1 MSKLFELIVARRI
14 TAWAEKSRV
23 LAEGHFG
30 GRRGSGTEDALF
42 ALEHWV
48 KAKWR
53 EGKAVAALFLDVKSA
68 YPSVHPGRLIH
79 YLFQLKCP
87 VYLILIIAD
96 FLRGRSTTIRLDD
109 FVSTAFPIEIG
120 LPQGSPLSVILYIL
134 YNNSLLNKSFR
145 TSLNTVSIGYVDN
158 VVHLVADQ
166 SINVAK
172 DRLEEEGRRSL
183 KWGDSHGAI
192 FNQAKAQFL
201 WLTKRK
207 PPADG
212 FPFGDQ
218 ILKPVTEVKWLGVWL
233 DSKLLFNKNFR
244 ALEEKAHKT
253 MTQLRIFG
261 CSRWGAKEKDR
272 IQLIKSVLFPRVLY
286 GAALWATRPN
296 SGKVAALATK
306 VNRLAGIFS
315 LGVFKLTSNKFILNR
330 SGLPDFLDEVIRTS
344 FSFFFRKLT
353 VIKPNN
359 IIRDF
364 ILNSRTDST
373 AKFAD
378 SAQLGLAAE
387 KVDVAMALKPENIY
401 LPFEYGVGAAR
412 DLECRLLDT
421 SKEDAINSVKSLISS
436 YDSDPEARVI
446 FSDGSFHPEKGG
458 AGAAVCP
465 GRNVFS
471 SFALGGNTLVS
482 NHESEAA
489 GVLAGLG
496 LANVLSSGTDVRR
509 ILLLVDNQGVIRRVN
524 DPTAPKPGQGLF
536 AEIDR
541 ALATLPEHLQVTLAW
556 CPGHRDILGNEMA
569 DQLAKESL
577 ESSSAQHLDIPSNYK
592 KVHRRAVTV
601 SSARL
606 PNPSELHIAFSS
618 LINQLASGHCA
629 LKYHLFK
636 ICRALDPLCPNC
648 GARETVFHFMN
659 FCPKY
664 RSIRVTLR
672 RNLRSLR
679 IRFKAARLDAILN
692 ERKAEVALAKF
703 LQDSQRFP
711 DQFPK

>member
-1 MSKLFELIVARRI
+1 M
-14 TAWAEKSRV
+14 
-23 LAEGHFG
+23 
-30 GRRGSGTEDALF
+30 
-42 ALEHWV
+42 
-48 KAKWR
+48 
-53 EGKAVAALFLDVKSA
+53 
-68 YPSVHPGRLIH
+68 
-79 YLFQLKCP
+79 
-87 VYLILIIAD
+87 
-96 FLRGRSTTIRLDD
+96 
-109 FVSTAFPIEIG
+109 
-120 LPQGSPLSVILYIL
+120 
-134 YNNSLLNKSFR
+134 
-145 TSLNTVSIGYVDN
+145 
-158 VVHLVADQ
+158 
-166 SINVAK
+166 
-172 DRLEEEGRRSL
+172 
-183 KWGDSHGAI
+183 
-192 FNQAKAQFL
+192 
-201 WLTKRK
+201 
-207 PPADG
+207 
-212 FPFGDQ
+212 
-218 ILKPVTEVKWLGVWL
+218 
-233 DSKLLFNKNFR
+233 
-244 ALEEKAHKT
+244 
-253 MTQLRIFG
+253 
-261 CSRWGAKEKDR
+261 
-272 IQLIKSVLFPRVLY
+272 
-286 GAALWATRPN
+286 
-296 SGKVAALATK
+296 
-306 VNRLAGIFS
+306 
-315 LGVFKLTSNKFILNR
+315 
-330 SGLPDFLDEVIRTS
+330 
-344 FSFFFRKLT
+344 

-364 ILNSRTDST
+364 ILNSRADST

-387 KVDVAMALKPENIY
+387 KVNVAMALKPENIY

-412 DLECRLLDT
+412 DLECRLLDM

-458 AGAAVCP
+458 AGTAVCP

-509 ILLLVDNQGVIRRVN
+509 ILRLVDNQGVIRRVN

-577 ESSSAQHLDIPSNYK
+577 ESSSAQRGLIAARPKGACQPPHALPRVPHAVLTPTNGACTAGTPVRPGSRKPLESRGLCEPLGTLIRVPSGTLIRVPVGTLIRIPVGTLIRVPSGTLIRVPSGTLIRVPVGTLIRVPTTGTLIRVPTGTLIRVPTGTLIRVPLGTLIRVPLGTLIRVPRGSRKPLDSRGLREPGRTGVRPCTPVRRACKACTPSRTGCMASTPVWRGCTPPHTICVRGAVRTPFGRAAIKPPAQHLDIPSNYK
-592 KVHRRAVTV
+592 KVHRRAMTV

-659 FCPKY
+659 FCPKC

-703 LQDSQRFP
+703 LQDSQWFP
-711 DQFPK
+711 DQFPN

>member
-1 MSKLFELIVARRI
+1 M
-14 TAWAEKSRV
+14 
-23 LAEGHFG
+23 
-30 GRRGSGTEDALF
+30 
-42 ALEHWV
+42 
-48 KAKWR
+48 
-53 EGKAVAALFLDVKSA
+53 
-68 YPSVHPGRLIH
+68 
-79 YLFQLKCP
+79 
-87 VYLILIIAD
+87 
-96 FLRGRSTTIRLDD
+96 
-109 FVSTAFPIEIG
+109 
-120 LPQGSPLSVILYIL
+120 
-134 YNNSLLNKSFR
+134 
-145 TSLNTVSIGYVDN
+145 
-158 VVHLVADQ
+158 
-166 SINVAK
+166 
-172 DRLEEEGRRSL
+172 
-183 KWGDSHGAI
+183 
-192 FNQAKAQFL
+192 
-201 WLTKRK
+201 
-207 PPADG
+207 
-212 FPFGDQ
+212 
-218 ILKPVTEVKWLGVWL
+218 
-233 DSKLLFNKNFR
+233 
-244 ALEEKAHKT
+244 
-253 MTQLRIFG
+253 
-261 CSRWGAKEKDR
+261 
-272 IQLIKSVLFPRVLY
+272 
-286 GAALWATRPN
+286 
-296 SGKVAALATK
+296 
-306 VNRLAGIFS
+306 
-315 LGVFKLTSNKFILNR
+315 
-330 SGLPDFLDEVIRTS
+330 
-344 FSFFFRKLT
+344 

-364 ILNSRTDST
+364 ILNSRADST

-387 KVDVAMALKPENIY
+387 KVNVAMALKPENIY

-412 DLECRLLDT
+412 DLECRLLDM

-458 AGAAVCP
+458 AGTAVCP

-509 ILLLVDNQGVIRRVN
+509 ILRLVDNQGVIRRVN

-577 ESSSAQHLDIPSNYK
+577 ESSSAQRGLIAARPKGACQPPHALPRVPHAVLHAYKWRVAPPDRRAGHARLSGGRAGLARPPDRRARPARLSGQAHPLGTLIRVPSGTLIRVPVGTLIRIPVGTLIRVPSGTLIRYQVGTDCTLIRVPTGTLIRVPLGTLIRVPLGTLIRVPLGTLIRVPRGSRVPAVHACPEGVQGLHALRTGVHGQHACLAGCTPPHTICVRGRAHALRRAAIKPPAQHLDIPSNYK
-592 KVHRRAVTV
+592 KVHRRAMTV

-629 LKYHLFK
+629 LKYHLLK
-636 ICRALDPLCPNC
+636 SAGL
-648 GARETVFHFMN
+648 
-659 FCPKY
+659 
-664 RSIRVTLR
+664 SIPFAP
-672 RNLRSLR
+672 
-679 IRFKAARLDAILN
+679 IAARLDAILN

-703 LQDSQRFP
+703 LQDSQWFP
-711 DQFPK
+711 DQFPN